1 MFNEL
6 RVLSIKIIIYKKGE
20 IDGTKRKY
28 VICYTTRIIGNSV
41 KAEFFTRH
49 HYCLRDDILRLKRPV
64 SFINLYEVAIM
75 SINSF
80 SQQ

>member
-20 IDGTKRKY
+20 IDATKRKY

-49 HYCLRDDILRLKRPV
+49 HYCLRDDILRLKQVLRLQQ
-64 SFINLYEVAIM
+64 STRWQGGRIAKNLA
-75 SINSF
+75 
-80 SQQ
+80 

>member
-41 KAEFFTRH
+41 K
-49 HYCLRDDILRLKRPV
+49 KP
-64 SFINLYEVAIM
+64 SFLHAIV
-75 SINSF
+75 IA
-80 SQQ
+80 

>member
-1 MFNEL
+1 MFNEP

-41 KAEFFTRH
+41 KAEFFYTPSLLPERR
-49 HYCLRDDILRLKRPV
+49 YI
-64 SFINLYEVAIM
+64 
-75 SINSF
+75 
-80 SQQ
+80 QT